1 MKFMQNLK
9 RYAGGSYR
17 LTKETEEQAS
27 RYDTAFKGA
36 LNRLTGDVKHVVF
49 GYITA
54 EDEYV
59 LAGENSKKYR
69 MFSNDAKY
77 NDYLIELKSDNSEV
91 RNALCVHASISKD
104 GYEAAN
110 NEND

>member
-17 LTKETEEQAS
+17 LTKETEEQTS

-49 GYITA
+49 GYITT

-69 MFSNDAKY
+69 MFNDNAKY
-77 NDYLIELKSDNSEV
+77 NEYLTELKSNDGDV

-104 GYEAAN
+104 GYQADN
-110 NEND
+110 HEND

>member
-17 LTKETEEQAS
+17 LTKETEEQTN

-59 LAGENSKKYR
+59 LAGENDIKYR
-69 MFSNDAKY
+69 MFSDNAKY
-77 NDYLIELKSDNSEV
+77 NEYLINLKSNNPNV
-91 RNALCVHASISKD
+91 RNALCAHASISKD
-104 GYEAAN
+104 GYEAEN